1 MKYVSYKIDLETK
14 QKIENFYLDYKM
26 PNDGDYIC
34 FFAKVDNLTI
44 TIYESKKGYK
54 VVFTGKNALYEAKI
68 FNPDAEISE
77 SKSER
82 KIDFIDLNNQCGSD
96 EVGFGDFFGPLVV
109 VGVYFDSSLTKKL
122 DSIKDSKKLTDEFI
136 LSFVP
141 TIIKNVTFSKLTV
154 HNEKY
159 NSLIKKGYNM
169 NQIKAM
175 LHNRVLLNLQKRKPD
190 CKTFYIDQFCDEKLY
205 YNYLKNEK
213 EIVRNITFKTKGE
226 SYYPSVALASMIAR
240 YCFLQEMDVLSK
252 KYNMNFPKGAS
263 KTVDEFATIFIQ
275 KYSLEELKKVCKT
288 NFTNFSKLGAV
299 EKPKK

>member
-14 QKIENFYLDYKM
+14 QKIENFYEYYKV

-109 VGVYFDSSLTKKL
+109 VGVYFDSSLTKKI

-154 HNEKY
+154 HNDKY

-263 KTVDEFATIFIQ
+263 KTVDEFATVFIQ

-288 NFTNFSKLGAV
+288 NFTNFSKLDMH
-299 EKPKK
+299 

>member
-14 QKIENFYLDYKM
+14 QKIENFYEDYKI

-226 SYYPSVALASMIAR
+226 SYYPSVALASLIAR

-263 KTVDEFATIFIQ
+263 KTVDEFATVFIQ

-288 NFTNFSKLGAV
+288 NFTNFSKLDMH
-299 EKPKK
+299 

>member
-14 QKIENFYLDYKM
+14 QKIENFYDDYKV

-34 FFAKVDNLTI
+34 FFAKVDNLAI

-82 KIDFIDLNNQCGSD
+82 KIEFIDLNNQCGPD

-205 YNYLKNEK
+205 YKYLKNEK

-263 KTVDEFATIFIQ
+263 KTVDEFATVFIQ
-275 KYSLEELKKVCKT
+275 KYSLEELKKVCKI
-288 NFTNFSKLGAV
+288 NFTNFSKLDMH
-299 EKPKK
+299 

>member
-263 KTVDEFATIFIQ
+263 KTVDEFATVFIQ

-288 NFTNFSKLGAV
+288 NFTNFSKLDMH
-299 EKPKK
+299 

>member
-14 QKIENFYLDYKM
+14 QKIENFYEDYKI

-68 FNPDAEISE
+68 FNPEAEISE

-154 HNEKY
+154 HNDKY

-263 KTVDEFATIFIQ
+263 KTVDEFATVFIQ

-288 NFTNFSKLGAV
+288 NFTNFSKLDMH
-299 EKPKK
+299 

>member
-14 QKIENFYLDYKM
+14 QKIENFYEDYKV

-34 FFAKVDNLTI
+34 FFAKVDNLAI

-205 YNYLKNEK
+205 YKYLKNEK

-263 KTVDEFATIFIQ
+263 KTVDEFATVFIQ
-275 KYSLEELKKVCKT
+275 KYSLEELKKVCKI
-288 NFTNFSKLGAV
+288 NFTNFSKLDMH
-299 EKPKK
+299 

>member
-205 YNYLKNEK
+205 YKYLKNEK

-288 NFTNFSKLGAV
+288 NFTNFSKLDMH
-299 EKPKK
+299 

>member
-14 QKIENFYLDYKM
+14 QKIENFYEDYKI

-68 FNPDAEISE
+68 FNPEAEISE

-263 KTVDEFATIFIQ
+263 KTVDEFATVFIQ

-288 NFTNFSKLGAV
+288 NFTNFSKLDMH
-299 EKPKK
+299 

>member
-1 MKYVSYKIDLETK
+1 M
-14 QKIENFYLDYKM
+14 
-26 PNDGDYIC
+26 
-34 FFAKVDNLTI
+34 
-44 TIYESKKGYK
+44 
-54 VVFTGKNALYEAKI
+54 
-68 FNPDAEISE
+68 
-77 SKSER
+77 
-82 KIDFIDLNNQCGSD
+82 
-96 EVGFGDFFGPLVV
+96 V

-263 KTVDEFATIFIQ
+263 KTVDEFATVFIQ

-288 NFTNFSKLGAV
+288 NFTNFSKLDMH
-299 EKPKK
+299 

>member
-252 KYNMNFPKGAS
+252 KYNMNFPRGAS

-288 NFTNFSKLGAV
+288 NFTNFSKLDV
-299 EKPKK
+299 H

>member
-14 QKIENFYLDYKM
+14 QKIENFYEDSKV

-77 SKSER
+77 SKSES
-82 KIDFIDLNNQCGSD
+82 KIEFIDLNNQCGSD

-109 VGVYFDSSLTKKL
+109 VGVYFDSSLTKKI

-263 KTVDEFATIFIQ
+263 KTVDEFATVFIQ

-288 NFTNFSKLGAV
+288 NFTNFSKLDMH
-299 EKPKK
+299 

>member
-263 KTVDEFATIFIQ
+263 KTVDDFATIFIQ

-288 NFTNFSKLGAV
+288 NFTNFSKLDMH
-299 EKPKK
+299 

>member
-54 VVFTGKNALYEAKI
+54 VVFTGKNALYEARI
-68 FNPDAEISE
+68 FNPEAEISE

-159 NSLIKKGYNM
+159 NSLIKNGFNM
-169 NQIKAM
+169 NQIKAI
-175 LHNRVLLNLQKRKPD
+175 LHNKVLLNLQKRKPN
-190 CKTFYIDQFCDEKLY
+190 CKTFYIDQFCEEKLY

-213 EIVRNITFKTKGE
+213 EVVKNITFKTKGE

-240 YCFLQEMDVLSK
+240 YCFLQEMEVLSK
-252 KYNMNFPKGAS
+252 KYNMTFPKGAS
-263 KTVDEFATIFIQ
+263 KTVDEFANVFIQ
-275 KYSLEELKKVCKT
+275 KYSLEELKKVCKI
-288 NFTNFSKLGAV
+288 NFANFSKLDV
-299 EKPKK
+299 R

>member
-54 VVFTGKNALYEAKI
+54 VVFTGKNALYEARI
-68 FNPDAEISE
+68 FNPEAEISE

-252 KYNMNFPKGAS
+252 KYNMTFPKGAS

-288 NFTNFSKLGAV
+288 NFTNFSKLDMH
-299 EKPKK
+299 

>member
-14 QKIENFYLDYKM
+14 QKIENFYNDYKV

-34 FFAKVDNLTI
+34 FFAKVDNLAI

-122 DSIKDSKKLTDEFI
+122 DSIKDSKKLTDEFKRV
-136 LSFVP
+136 LE
-141 TIIKNVTFSKLTV
+141 IIKNL
-154 HNEKY
+154 
-159 NSLIKKGYNM
+159 
-169 NQIKAM
+169 
-175 LHNRVLLNLQKRKPD
+175 
-190 CKTFYIDQFCDEKLY
+190 
-205 YNYLKNEK
+205 
-213 EIVRNITFKTKGE
+213 
-226 SYYPSVALASMIAR
+226 
-240 YCFLQEMDVLSK
+240 
-252 KYNMNFPKGAS
+252 
-263 KTVDEFATIFIQ
+263 
-275 KYSLEELKKVCKT
+275 
-288 NFTNFSKLGAV
+288 
-299 EKPKK
+299 

>member
-54 VVFTGKNALYEAKI
+54 VVFTGKNALYEARI
-68 FNPDAEISE
+68 FNPEAEISE

-205 YNYLKNEK
+205 YKYLKNEK

-263 KTVDEFATIFIQ
+263 KTVDEFATVFIQ

-288 NFTNFSKLGAV
+288 NFTNFSKLDMH
-299 EKPKK
+299 

>member
-14 QKIENFYLDYKM
+14 QKIENFYDDYKV

-190 CKTFYIDQFCDEKLY
+190 CKTLYIDQFCDEKLY

-263 KTVDEFATIFIQ
+263 KTVDEFANVFIQ

-288 NFTNFSKLGAV
+288 NFTNFSKLDMH
-299 EKPKK
+299 

>member
-14 QKIENFYLDYKM
+14 QKIENFYEDYKI

-263 KTVDEFATIFIQ
+263 KTVDEFATVFIQ

-288 NFTNFSKLGAV
+288 NFTNFSKLDMH
-299 EKPKK
+299 

>member
-14 QKIENFYLDYKM
+14 QKIENFYDDYKV

-54 VVFTGKNALYEAKI
+54 VVFTGKNDLYEAKI
-68 FNPDAEISE
+68 FNPNAEISE

-263 KTVDEFATIFIQ
+263 KTVDEFATVFIQ

-288 NFTNFSKLGAV
+288 NFTNFSKLDMH
-299 EKPKK
+299 

>member
-54 VVFTGKNALYEAKI
+54 VVFTGKNALYEARI
-68 FNPDAEISE
+68 FNPEAEISE

-263 KTVDEFATIFIQ
+263 KTVDEFATVFIQ

-288 NFTNFSKLGAV
+288 NFTNFSKLDMH
-299 EKPKK
+299 

>member
-205 YNYLKNEK
+205 YKYLKNEK

-263 KTVDEFATIFIQ
+263 KTVDEFATVFIQ

-288 NFTNFSKLGAV
+288 NFTNFSKLDMH
-299 EKPKK
+299 

>member
-14 QKIENFYLDYKM
+14 QKIENFYEDYKV
-26 PNDGDYIC
+26 PNNGDYIC
-34 FFAKVDNLTI
+34 FFAKVDNLAI

-54 VVFTGKNALYEAKI
+54 VVFTGKNALYEARI

-82 KIDFIDLNNQCGSD
+82 KIEFIDLNNQCGSD

-205 YNYLKNEK
+205 YKYLKNEK

-275 KYSLEELKKVCKT
+275 KYSLEELKKVCKI
-288 NFTNFSKLGAV
+288 NFTNFSKLDMH
-299 EKPKK
+299 

>member
-54 VVFTGKNALYEAKI
+54 VVFTGKNALYEARI
-68 FNPDAEISE
+68 FNPEAEISE

-263 KTVDEFATIFIQ
+263 KTVDEFATVFIQ
-275 KYSLEELKKVCKT
+275 KYSLEELKKVCKI
-288 NFTNFSKLGAV
+288 NFTNFSKLDMH
-299 EKPKK
+299 

>member
-14 QKIENFYLDYKM
+14 QKIENFYEDYKV

-54 VVFTGKNALYEAKI
+54 VVFTEKNALYEAKI

-263 KTVDEFATIFIQ
+263 KTVDEFATVFIQ

-288 NFTNFSKLGAV
+288 NFTNFSKLDMH
-299 EKPKK
+299 

>member
-1 MKYVSYKIDLETK
+1 M
-14 QKIENFYLDYKM
+14 
-26 PNDGDYIC
+26 
-34 FFAKVDNLTI
+34 
-44 TIYESKKGYK
+44 
-54 VVFTGKNALYEAKI
+54 
-68 FNPDAEISE
+68 
-77 SKSER
+77 
-82 KIDFIDLNNQCGSD
+82 
-96 EVGFGDFFGPLVV
+96 V

-190 CKTFYIDQFCDEKLY
+190 CKTFYIEKLY
-205 YNYLKNEK
+205 YKYLKNEK

-263 KTVDEFATIFIQ
+263 KTVDEFATVFIQ
-275 KYSLEELKKVCKT
+275 KYSLEELKKVCKI
-288 NFTNFSKLGAV
+288 NFTNFSKLDMH
-299 EKPKK
+299 

>member
-14 QKIENFYLDYKM
+14 QKIENFYEDYKV

-34 FFAKVDNLTI
+34 FFAKVDNLAI

-82 KIDFIDLNNQCGSD
+82 KIEFIDLNNQCGSD

-205 YNYLKNEK
+205 YKYLKNEK

-263 KTVDEFATIFIQ
+263 KTVDEFATVFIQ

-288 NFTNFSKLGAV
+288 NFTNFSKLDMH
-299 EKPKK
+299 

>member
-14 QKIENFYLDYKM
+14 QKIENFYEDYKL
-26 PNDGDYIC
+26 PNNGDYIC
-34 FFAKVDNLTI
+34 FFAKVDNLAI

-205 YNYLKNEK
+205 YKYLKNEK

-263 KTVDEFATIFIQ
+263 KTVDEFATVFIQ
-275 KYSLEELKKVCKT
+275 KYSLEELKKVCKI
-288 NFTNFSKLGAV
+288 NFTNFSKLDMH
-299 EKPKK
+299 